1 MDLGEIWVEVGVRI
15 KKGGEEEWKQ
25 AKPFT
30 SHCCL
35 KVSLGNPVHEH
46 KSEVAVSNENLIRR
60 AKWLA
65 RSIKQTIVKTCQIL
79 MVFSQHY
86 KGIPFK
92 IMEALMV
99 LRNWRKSWLHLCVV
113 HVTSFLQSGAAA
125 SQAQET
131 ALLRRVGGINRELK
145 VLAMPG
151 SPSNPKLPPFLM
163 HSILCT
169 VLDIRYFC
177 QPCLE
182 LNRGK
187 WQNFFVMDV
196 QQRTFMANN
205 SKRIYKDKVIESYLS
220 VKHVE

>member
-1 MDLGEIWVEVGVRI
+1 MGTNSEKVIRVVVWVEVGVRI
-15 KKGGEEEWKQ
+15 KKGGEEEWKR

-79 MVFSQHY
+79 MVLSQNY

-113 HVTSFLQSGAAA
+113 HITSFLQSGAAA

-145 VLAMPG
+145 VLATPG

-169 VLDIRYFC
+169 VVGYQVFLSTVSGAEQRKMAEFFC
-177 QPCLE
+177 YGRTTE
-182 LNRGK
+182 
-187 WQNFFVMDV
+187 NFHG
-196 QQRTFMANN
+196 Q
-205 SKRIYKDKVIESYLS
+205 
-220 VKHVE
+220 